1 MESTV
6 DIFLDRLK
14 PKKQLLE
21 ELKIDVNTKVTGF
34 VGRYSFEKRP
44 ETFLKLAAKL
54 KNDTDTGPV
63 HFIMVGS
70 GNDQSNRELSKLIS
84 KYDLEHNISLLGV
97 RNDIPSILSSL
108 DVLVSTSVD
117 EAFGLVLVEA
127 LAWMSLCFLK

>member
-14 PKKQLLE
+14 LKQLLE

-63 HFIMVGS
+63 
-70 GNDQSNRELSKLIS
+70 
-84 KYDLEHNISLLGV
+84 
-97 RNDIPSILSSL
+97 
-108 DVLVSTSVD
+108 TS
-117 EAFGLVLVEA
+117 
-127 LAWMSLCFLK
+127 